1 MGVGGSARFF
11 VEASDEATI
20 ASAVAWAES
29 RHVPVRILGGG
40 SNVVVA
46 DGGVDGLVL
55 KVGLRGVSSREV
67 GGGVEVTAAAG
78 EPWDPFVE
86 RAVSHGWGGL
96 ECLSGIPGLIG
107 ATPIQN
113 VGAYG
118 QEVSQTV
125 TAVRALDRRSGE
137 IATLA
142 AAECGF
148 GYRTSRFKSAD
159 SERFVVL
166 AVTYRLTREGT
177 PTVRYADLERDLA
190 TRGISRPSLADVR
203 DSVLA
208 IRRSKS
214 MVLDPHDPNRRS
226 CGSFFLNPIV
236 DAAALARVERAVDE
250 PSMPR
255 WPEEEGRVKLSAA
268 WLIERA
274 GFRRG
279 EGPGPVALSSRHSL
293 AIVCREGARAADVA
307 AFARDI
313 KARVEERFGV
323 CLEPEPV
330 LWGELSVGP

>member
-1 MGVGGSARFF
+1 
-11 VEASDEATI
+11 
-20 ASAVAWAES
+20 VA
-29 RHVPVRILGGG
+29 
-40 SNVVVA
+40 
-46 DGGVDGLVL
+46 
-55 KVGLRGVSSREV
+55 
-67 GGGVEVTAAAG
+67 
-78 EPWDPFVE
+78 

-125 TAVRALDRRSGE
+125 TAVRVLDRRSGE

-148 GYRTSRFKSAD
+148 GYRTSRFKSVD
-159 SERFVVL
+159 SQRFVVL

-214 MVLDPHDPNRRS
+214 MVLDPYDPNRRS

-236 DAAALARVERAVDE
+236 NPAALARVERAVGE

-255 WPEEEGRVKLSAA
+255 WPEAGGRVKLSAA

-279 EGPGPVALSSRHSL
+279 EGPGPVTLSTRHSL

-307 AFARDI
+307 AFAREI
-313 KARVEERFGV
+313 KARVEQRFGV
-323 CLEPEPV
+323 RLEPEPV

>member
-1 MGVGGSARFF
+1 
-11 VEASDEATI
+11 
-20 ASAVAWAES
+20 
-29 RHVPVRILGGG
+29 
-40 SNVVVA
+40 VVVA
-46 DGGVDGLVL
+46 DGGVDGLVV
-55 KVGLRGVSSREV
+55 KVDLRGVSSREV
-67 GGGVEVTAAAG
+67 AGAMEVTAAAG
-78 EPWDPFVE
+78 ERWDPFVE
-86 RAVSHGWGGL
+86 RAVSHRWGGL

-125 TAVRALDRRSGE
+125 MAVRVLDRRSGE

-159 SERFVVL
+159 SQRFVVL
-166 AVTYRLTREGT
+166 AVTYRLTRDGA
-177 PTVRYADLERDLA
+177 PAIRYADLERDLA
-190 TRGISRPSLADVR
+190 QRGINRPALADVR

-236 DAAALARVERAVDE
+236 DAATLARVERAVGE

-255 WPEEEGRVKLSAA
+255 WPEAEGRVKLSAA

-279 EGPGPVALSSRHSL
+279 EGPGPVALSTRHSL
-293 AIVCREGARAADVA
+293 AIVCREGAQAADVA
-307 AFARDI
+307 AFARQI
-313 KARVEERFGV
+313 KAHVEKRFGV
-323 CLEPEPV
+323 RLEPEPV